1 MERERR
7 NGSHNYHA
15 CTVHGNGGS
24 RESRDKYIES
34 LLFASSPSAL
44 SSGGAV
50 GYIEH
55 TVSKLDTLAGIA
67 IKYGVEVADIKKMN
81 GLVTDF
87 QMFALKSLQIPL
99 PGRHP
104 PSPCLSNGSITP
116 GQSSSDHI
124 PPWCRHGDFFESFQS
139 LGVKSP
145 QRKVSPAMCSLH
157 GYYGLKLRD
166 QKTMPECLEMAAYK
180 RGDSQYLEDGPF
192 PSASLVGDSQY
203 LEDGPFPSASLVSNP
218 SLRHHRKSKSLVNA
232 LLDENGEVVG
242 GALSVSEA
250 HDGDTDKCCEKL
262 LRRCQKS
269 EADFTHHNPEML
281 LENNSNTGGFLAKTG
296 KGLALRPKAASRTT
310 TSDSET
316 GGLNPIPI
324 GLGDSVVS
332 DDFSVVKKSSSTS
345 SLQDQECSSSS
356 SIWTTTR
363 WSLKPDLQALST
375 SAIAKPIFDGLP
387 KPTPGR
393 RNKAALD

>member
-7 NGSHNYHA
+7 NGSHNYHT
-15 CTVHGNGGS
+15 CKVHGNGGS
-24 RESRDKYIES
+24 RESRDRYTES
-34 LLFASSPSAL
+34 LPFDSPPSAF

-104 PSPCLSNGSITP
+104 PSPCLSNGFITP

-124 PPWCRHGDFFESFQS
+124 PPWRRHSDFFESFQS
-139 LGVKSP
+139 LGVKPP
-145 QRKVSPAMCSLH
+145 QRKVSPAMSSLH
-157 GYYGLKLRD
+157 GYCGLKPRD

-180 RGDSQYLEDGPF
+180 RE
-192 PSASLVGDSQY
+192 DSQY

-232 LLDENGEVVG
+232 LLVEDVELAA
-242 GALSVSEA
+242 ALSVSEA
-250 HDGDTDKCCEKL
+250 QDGDTDKYCEKL
-262 LRRCQKS
+262 LRRRQKS
-269 EADFTHHNPEML
+269 EADFTHHTPEML

-296 KGLALRPKAASRTT
+296 KGLALRPKPASRTT
-310 TSDSET
+310 TSHDSET

-324 GLGDSVVS
+324 GLGDSVLS

-345 SLQDQECSSSS
+345 SLQDQDYSSSS
-356 SIWTTTR
+356 SIWTTTT
-363 WSLKPDLQALST
+363 A
-375 SAIAKPIFDGLP
+375 AFAKPIFDGLP
-387 KPTPGR
+387 KPSPGR

>member
-7 NGSHNYHA
+7 NGNHNYYN
-15 CTVHGNGGS
+15 CTVHGNGGN
-24 RESRDKYIES
+24 RDRDESPP
-34 LLFASSPSAL
+34 FSSPSSVL

-67 IKYGVEVADIKKMN
+67 IKYGVEVADIKKQN

-104 PSPCLSNGSITP
+104 PSPCLSNGSITS

-124 PPWCRHGDFFESFQS
+124 PPWRRHGDFFESFQS

-145 QRKVSPAMCSLH
+145 QQKVSPAMSSLQ
-157 GYYGLKLRD
+157 GYYGLKPRD
-166 QKTMPECLEMAAYK
+166 QKTMPECLEMATYK
-180 RGDSQYLEDGPF
+180 KGDSQYLEDGP
-192 PSASLVGDSQY
+192 PSTSL
-203 LEDGPFPSASLVSNP
+203 PSNP
-218 SLRHHRKSKSLVNA
+218 SLSHHPKSKSLVSA
-232 LLDENGEVVG
+232 LLDENGELAAV
-242 GALSVSEA
+242 LPVSEA
-250 HDGDTDKCCEKL
+250 RDGDSDKCYEKL
-262 LRRCQKS
+262 LRRRQKS
-269 EADFTHHNPEML
+269 EADFTRHTPEML
-281 LENNSNTGGFLAKTG
+281 LENNSSTGGFLAKTG

-310 TSDSET
+310 TSDSEA

-345 SLQDQECSSSS
+345 SLQDQDSSSS
-356 SIWTTTR
+356 TSIWTTTR
-363 WSLKPDLQALST
+363 WTLKPDLQALST
-375 SAIAKPIFDGLP
+375 AAIAKPIFDGFP

>member
-7 NGSHNYHA
+7 NGSHNYHT
-15 CTVHGNGGS
+15 CTVHGNGGG
-24 RESRDKYIES
+24 RESRDRYIES
-34 LLFASSPSAL
+34 LPFASTPSAL

-124 PPWCRHGDFFESFQS
+124 PPWRRHGDFIESFQS

-145 QRKVSPAMCSLH
+145 QRKVSPAMSSLH
-157 GYYGLKLRD
+157 DYYRLKPRD
-166 QKTMPECLEMAAYK
+166 PKTMPECLEMAAYK
-180 RGDSQYLEDGPF
+180 R
-192 PSASLVGDSQY
+192 GDSQY

-232 LLDENGEVVG
+232 LLDENGELAG

-250 HDGDTDKCCEKL
+250 KDGDTDKCWEKL
-262 LRRCQKS
+262 LRRRQKS
-269 EADFTHHNPEML
+269 EADFTHHTPEML

-324 GLGDSVVS
+324 GLGDSVVP

-345 SLQDQECSSSS
+345 SLQDQDCSSS

-375 SAIAKPIFDGLP
+375 SVIAKPIFDGLP

>member
-7 NGSHNYHA
+7 NGSHNYNSF
-15 CTVHGNGGS
+15 TVRCNGGS
-24 RESRDKYIES
+24 RDRDIES
-34 LLFASSPSAL
+34 LPFASPPSAL

-124 PPWCRHGDFFESFQS
+124 PPWRRHGDFFESFQS

-145 QRKVSPAMCSLH
+145 QRKVSPSISSLQ
-157 GYYGLKLRD
+157 GYNGLKLRG

-192 PSASLVGDSQY
+192 PSASLVSNQ
-203 LEDGPFPSASLVSNP
+203 SLS
-218 SLRHHRKSKSLVNA
+218 HHRKSKSLVNA
-232 LLDENGEVVG
+232 LLDENGEL
-242 GALSVSEA
+242 AATLSVSEA
-250 HDGDTDKCCEKL
+250 QNDTDKCCEKM
-262 LRRCQKS
+262 LRRRQKS
-269 EADFTHHNPEML
+269 EADFTHHTPEML

-310 TSDSET
+310 TSDSEA

-332 DDFSVVKKSSSTS
+332 DDFSGVKKSSSTS
-345 SLQDQECSSSS
+345 SLQDQDYSSAS

-375 SAIAKPIFDGLP
+375 AAIAKPIFDGLP